1 MPEPKFPPAW
11 SSLKL
16 PQWRCELMETLK
28 ELADPVYQQKA
39 WIEGKLDKDKVVGA
53 HQVYHSL
60 FEDLD
65 LRSAPQA
72 AIGAFLFDPAELAA
86 LATVVEP
93 LAAICEELGEPS
105 SEAWVSHPLWPDV
118 VAGAAKVR
126 ALLAEKGEAKVTST

>member
-1 MPEPKFPPAW
+1 VPEPKFPPAW

-53 HQVYHSL
+53 QQVYHSL

-65 LRSAPQA
+65 LHSDPQA
-72 AIGAFLFDPAELAA
+72 AIGAFLFDAAELAA
-86 LATVVEP
+86 LAPVIEP
-93 LAAICEELGEPS
+93 LAAICEEVGEPTS
-105 SEAWVSHPLWPDV
+105 QAFVSHPLWPDV
-118 VAGAAKVR
+118 VGAAAKAR
-126 ALLAEKGEAKVTST
+126 ALLAEKGEAKL